1 MRASRWWSAELMT
14 SISDAPQNPLP
25 FSSARSRKVPGGRV
39 IRWLRANLFASVT
52 SSVISL
58 LLMALL
64 GKALVSLVQW
74 GYWNAIWS
82 VPGDQT
88 GACRSIRGL
97 GACWAVIPE
106 KYRFI
111 LFGTYPFSE
120 QWRPALVCL
129 TFIALFYVSSRRS
142 WWRTE
147 LVAVW
152 AAALILIGVLMWGGV
167 AGLTYV
173 PQDRWGG
180 LPVTLILATFGLA
193 FGFPLGIIVALGRRS
208 KLPAIRSLCV
218 LYVELIRGVPL
229 ISLLFMASV
238 MFPLF
243 LPEGMNVDKLLRAQ
257 IAIILYAGAYLAE
270 VVRGGLQAL
279 PKGQYE
285 AADALG
291 LSYWQKTGFI
301 ILPQALRLVIPPLV
315 NTFIG
320 FFKDTSL
327 VLIIGLFDLLTM
339 GKVALSDPPWQ
350 SFSTEVYTFL
360 ALVYIAFCFA
370 MSKYSRSLERDL
382 NRSRQR

>member
-1 MRASRWWSAELMT
+1 MRASRWWSADPMT
-14 SISDAPQNPLP
+14 SISDAPQTPLP
-25 FSSARSRKVPGGRV
+25 FNSARSRKVPGGRV

-52 SSVISL
+52 SSIISL
-58 LLMALL
+58 LLIALL

-74 GYWNAIWS
+74 GYWYAIWS

-111 LFGTYPFSE
+111 LFGTYPF
-120 QWRPALVCL
+120 
-129 TFIALFYVSSRRS
+129 
-142 WWRTE
+142 
-147 LVAVW
+147 
-152 AAALILIGVLMWGGV
+152 GLMWGGI
-167 AGLTYV
+167 AGLSYV
-173 PQDRWGG
+173 SQDRWGG

-193 FGFPLGIIVALGRRS
+193 FGFPLGIVVALGRRS

-243 LPEGMNVDKLLRAQ
+243 MPDGVNIDKLLRAQ
-257 IAIILYAGAYLAE
+257 IAFVLYAGAYLAE
-270 VVRGGLQAL
+270 VVRGGLQAI
-279 PKGQYE
+279 PRGQHD

-291 LSYWQKTGFI
+291 LSYWKKNGLI
-301 ILPQALRLVIPPLV
+301 ILPQAIRHVIPPLV
-315 NTFIG
+315 NTFIA

-327 VLIIGLFDLLTM
+327 VLIIGIFDLLTTA
-339 GKVALSDPPWQ
+339 KTSIIDPAWQ
-350 SFSTEVYTFL
+350 PFSIEVYVFVGL
-360 ALVYIAFCFA
+360 IYFAFCFA
-370 MSKYSRSLERDL
+370 MSRYSRSLEAQARPG
-382 NRSRQR
+382 